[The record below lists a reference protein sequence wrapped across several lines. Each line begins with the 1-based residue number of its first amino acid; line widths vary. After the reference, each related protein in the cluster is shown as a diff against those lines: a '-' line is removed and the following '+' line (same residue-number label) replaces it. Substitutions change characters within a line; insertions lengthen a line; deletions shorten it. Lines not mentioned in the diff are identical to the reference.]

1 MRFIKLLCVL
11 FLSQLADFLLVGV
24 AGPCQASTVDS
35 LVTRLERF
43 GQFIPQEKVYVH
55 MDNTCYFLGD
65 TIWFAAYTRQTNNG
79 QPSNI
84 SRILYVELYN
94 QDGYMMER
102 QLIEM
107 KDGRGHGNFVLRPS
121 YYYGGFYELRAYTRW
136 QLNWGR
142 FEHPHSRVAGQ
153 WFLNEEKEKQF
164 YRDYDKLYSRVFP
177 VYDEPKHPGV
187 FDRDMTFRPLRRYF
201 RKDPDKRS
209 LQLSFYPEGGQLVKG
224 LPCHMAFEACYND
237 GEWVDGVLHL
247 GPDSAVTLHRGRGTI
262 FVRPS
267 EDLSQKA
274 VFTTQDG
281 QKVTSRLPKVET
293 SGCCVQMKQEEDS
306 WGIQID
312 VTADMHTDQMAVTI
326 MHEGVLEKVFPL
338 TGLCTSF
345 NINAKELA
353 TGVNQLT
360 VFDSNGRV
368 WADRLFF
375 VRNDNPPTAE
385 LTVQGIK
392 EEYEPFE
399 LVAID
404 VRAPQQ
410 TAGAH
415 LSLAVRD
422 KDNQEYLYDSGNI
435 MTEMLLAS
443 EIKGFVPQPEWY
455 FEAEDEPHRQ
465 GLDLLML
472 TQGWR
477 RFRWQEM
484 AVTGNFELEH
494 PAEKYQILM
503 GRVTKQIGLSSTM
516 TQRDNSEGDGTLK
529 REVLVH
535 AELAKVEPTALA
547 KVEGTT
553 SDKGRFRLVIPR
565 FEGKCVFFLSASD
578 STKWRKGKRYEWVRI
593 ETTREDRFEKARY
606 NRRFRDKDEEP
617 LRICIDF
624 PYPRFV
630 KPYHFYQTTIAPDP
644 QEAYDERPVTNG
656 IHQMK
661 EVRIRA
667 RRNGLRRFSDAN
679 PAFSVDAYDAYNLAY
694 DAGFIKKDHIS
705 IVRTFVGDMGL
716 DFPFYHKANPFD
728 FTLPPDLDDGIK
740 LRYGASHLRRVRSDL
755 TANEDSMYLRENLIS
770 LPDANSLSGEELMEY
785 DHLSKLD
792 KYVIYTDYMPRLEGD
807 NRYSGSNLPET
818 LIAVYPYPDG
828 NRRVTYRDRR
838 LILLGFSVPD
848 EFYHPDYSQR
858 PLPDAKDYRRT
869 LYWNPDLQLDNE
881 GKATIRFYNNG
892 HQTRIAVTADGMTS
906 EGLLLTGFND
916 PK

>member
-24 AGPCQASTVDS
+24 AGACQASTVDS

-94 QDGYMMER
+94 QDGYVMER

-153 WFLNEEKEKQF
+153 WFVNDEKEKQF

-177 VYDEPKHPGV
+177 VYDEPKQPGV
-187 FDRDMTFRPLRRYF
+187 FDRDMTLRPLRRYF
-201 RKDPDKRS
+201 KKDPDKRS

-224 LPCHMAFEACYND
+224 LPCRMAFEACYND

-247 GPDSAVTLHRGRGTI
+247 GLDSAVTLHRGRGTI
-262 FVRPS
+262 IVRPS

-281 QKVTSRLPKVET
+281 QQVTSQLPKVET
-293 SGCCVQMKQEEDS
+293 SGVAVQMKQGEDV
-306 WGIQID
+306 WAIQID
-312 VTADMHTDQMAVTI
+312 ATADMHTDQMAATI
-326 MHEGVLEKVFPL
+326 MHEGVLEKFFPL

-360 VFDSNGRV
+360 VFDSDGRV

-375 VRNDNPPTAE
+375 VRNDNTPTAE
-385 LTVQGIK
+385 LSVQGIK

-399 LVAID
+399 LVAIN
-404 VRAPQQ
+404 VQAPRQ
-410 TAGAH
+410 TAGSH

-455 FEAEDEPHRQ
+455 FKADDKLHRE

-484 AVTGNFELEH
+484 AVTGKFELEH

-503 GRVTKQIGLSSTM
+503 GRVTEQIGDSSTI
-516 TQRDNSEGDGTLK
+516 TQRDNSRGDGTLK

-535 AELAKVEPTALA
+535 AELTKVEPTALA

-553 SDKGRFRLVIPR
+553 SDQGRFRLVIPR

-578 STKWRKGKRYEWVRI
+578 STKWRKGRRYEWVRI

-606 NRRFRDKDEEP
+606 NWRFRDKDEEP

-644 QEAYDERPVTNG
+644 QEAYDERPETDG

-661 EVRIRA
+661 EVKIMA
-667 RRNGLRRFSDAN
+667 KRNGLRNFNDAY
-679 PAFSVDAYDAYNLAY
+679 PAFIIDAYDAYNIAY
-694 DAGFIKKDHIS
+694 DAGFVNTS
-705 IVRTFVGDMGL
+705 INGVVRAYVSDMGL
-716 DFPFYHKANPFD
+716 DFPFIRKNDASTFSLAPQLEDN
-728 FTLPPDLDDGIK
+728 IK
-740 LRYGASHLRRVRSDL
+740 IRYGVSYIQRTLYDL
-755 TANEDSMYLRENLIS
+755 TKNEDSIYVRKNLMS
-770 LPDANSLSGEELMEY
+770 FPDSYSLSPGEMEQFN
-785 DHLSKLD
+785 HLSKLD
-792 KYVIYTDYMPRLEGD
+792 KYVIYTDYMPRMEGD

-818 LIAVYPYPDG
+818 NVVIYPYADG
-828 NRRVTYRDRR
+828 SFRATYRDRR
-838 LILLGFSVPD
+838 LILSGFSVPD
-848 EFYHPDYSQR
+848 EFYHPNYSLR
-858 PLPDAKDYRRT
+858 PLPDTIDYRRT
-869 LYWNPDLQLDNE
+869 LYWNPDLQLDSE

-892 HQTRIAVTADGMTS
+892 HQTRIAVTADGMTKD
-906 EGLLLTGFND
+906 GQLMTGSNSR
-916 PK
+916 